1 MKPVPRRNLSVE
13 APLAIVLV
21 LASLSL
27 LAGCRDEPSTIVS
40 NAHPHRVG
48 VILTGTRENAIAPA
62 PLRETLRGHGW
73 TEGKD
78 LVFEWRYAEGHPER
92 YAGFAVELV
101 NLKVDV
107 IIVTSDGVAAAAKV
121 ATTTIPIVF
130 AACGDPVRQGFVAS
144 LAHPGGNL
152 TGSSGT
158 CSGAQLHAKQLDLL
172 KKTVPGATRIPV
184 LWYLDTPGKDIEV
197 TETIGAAQ
205 SLGLQMR
212 SLRVR
217 GPDDFVTAF
226 ENATR
231 ARADAILILHSG
243 FMVTQ
248 REQLARLTSRHHLPA
263 LYGAREYVAQ
273 AGGLMAYGPNV
284 PDMFRRVADH
294 VDKILRGAK
303 AGDLP
308 VDQPTTFEFVINLKT
323 AASLGLT
330 FPPAVLAQATEVIQ

>member
-1 MKPVPRRNLSVE
+1 MKSVSCPNLSVE
-13 APLAIVLV
+13 GLLAIVLV

-27 LAGCRDEPSTIVS
+27 LAGCRDEPTKAVS
-40 NAHPHRVG
+40 NTKVHQVG
-48 VILTGTRENAIAPA
+48 VILTGAKESAIAPA
-62 PLRETLRGHGW
+62 PLRETLRARGW

-78 LVFEWRYAEGHPER
+78 LVFQWRYAEGHPER
-92 YAGFAVELV
+92 YAGFAAELV
-101 NLKVDV
+101 GLKVDV
-107 IIVTSDGVAAAAKV
+107 IVASSDGVVVAAMAA
-121 ATTTIPIVF
+121 TSTIPIVF

-158 CSGAQLHAKQLDLL
+158 CSGSQLHTKQLELL
-172 KKTVPGATRIPV
+172 KKTVPGASRIPV
-184 LWYLDTPGKDIEV
+184 LWYLDTPDKDIEV
-197 TETIGAAQ
+197 TETIGAARA
-205 SLGLQMR
+205 LGLQMR
-212 SLRVR
+212 SLRVQ

-226 ENATR
+226 ENAAR
-231 ARADAILILHSG
+231 AQADAILILQSG
-243 FMVTQ
+243 FMITQ
-248 REQLARLTSRHHLPA
+248 REQLAQLAGRYHLPA

-284 PDMFRRVADH
+284 PDIYRRVADH

-303 AGDLP
+303 PGDLP

-330 FPPAVLAQATEVIQ
+330 IPPAIRAQATEVIQ